1 MNIVFSKGLTAS
13 IILLSCFSVLTA
25 GFQPFVM
32 HLLTFVV
39 LMFLYYSNI
48 KITRKELLLFAFILT
63 TAALVMLK
71 TLSYMP
77 MLYGILILFFY
88 LSLSID
94 VHLRSSKQL
103 LSFILIFIC
112 IVVIFN
118 FFIFGGLDSRNS
130 ASYGDPNFATMW
142 TYSVFYF
149 IVTLYFSLN
158 SENALVKNILVFSF
172 AMFVVVLTQ
181 SRMGAVAAL
190 FFLISYWFV
199 YKKLEKSLRAIVFML
214 LIFSL
219 VAQYFS
225 YFLLLDFLEINQYQ
239 ESSLSDRMANIND
252 ESNLERF
259 SSAYFSINFF
269 FSQSPFTILFGDL
282 SLFDEVKK
290 VGSIPHNWFIQSL
303 FISGFIFSLVNVL
316 FIVYLIL
323 KISLRILPYVGVML
337 IMGTILTWQVI
348 PLMYLFVALSIIFER
363 SIKKGNTIEILQTS
377 RA

>member
-25 GFQPFVM
+25 GLQPFVM
-32 HLLTFVV
+32 HLITFVA
-39 LMFLYYSNI
+39 LIFLYYSNI
-48 KITRKELLLFAFILT
+48 KISLYELLFIVFVLT
-63 TAALVMLK
+63 MAALVMFK

-77 MLYGILILFFY
+77 ILYGIVILFMY
-88 LSLSID
+88 LSFSID

-172 AMFVVVLTQ
+172 ALFVVILTQ

-190 FFLISYWFV
+190 FFLFSYWFV
-199 YKKLEKSLRAIVFML
+199 YRKLEKSLRAIVFML
-214 LIFSL
+214 LIFSV
-219 VAQYFS
+219 VAQYFF
-225 YFLLLDFLEINQYQ
+225 YFLFLDFLEINQYQ
-239 ESSLSDRMANIND
+239 ESALSDRMANIDD
-252 ESNLERF
+252 ESNLARF
-259 SSAYFSINFF
+259 SSAYFSINYF

-282 SLFDEVKK
+282 GIFDQVKK

-303 FISGFIFSLVNVL
+303 FISGFIFSVLNVF
-316 FIVYLIL
+316 FIVYAIL
-323 KISLRILPYVGVML
+323 KTSIRILPYVGVML

-363 SIKKGNTIEILQTS
+363 SIEKDKKN
-377 RA
+377 